1 MKVLIQQKSD
11 SEMKEYHVSV
21 GLAEALT
28 QLLDNVVK
36 NEGGV
41 RRA

>member
-1 MKVLIQQKSD
+1 MKVLIQQKTD

>member
-1 MKVLIQQKSD
+1 MKVLIQQKTD

-21 GLAEALT
+21 ELAEALST
-28 QLLDNVVK
+28 LLNNIVK